1 MSSIMETYKR
11 WPVEFVSGRGAR
23 LHDSHGREYID
34 LVAGIAVA
42 SLGHA
47 HPALVKVISEQAQR
61 LIHVS
66 NLYGTR
72 PQEELADRLS
82 GLTGG
87 MCSFFCN
94 SGAEAVEAS
103 LKLARRW
110 AGKTK
115 SRDASGVIATHG
127 GFHGRTFGALAATGQ
142 PAKQAPFAPMV
153 PGFVHVPFGDLVA
166 LAEAIDERTAAVI
179 LEPIQGESG
188 VIVPPHGYLG
198 AVRSLCDQRGVLLIL
213 DEVQTGMGR
222 TGSWFAYEQEGISPD
237 ILCLAKGLAGGLP
250 IGACLATPPVAS
262 AFELGDHG
270 STFGGGPVQCSA
282 ALAVIRV
289 IEQEGLIERARYAG
303 ERLMKELETLFGTD
317 AEVRGA
323 GLMIGIEF
331 KAPVAAAMAGHALE
345 AGLLVN
351 NPTGSIVRLTPPLVV
366 TDEDIDQALSILE
379 EVWDEVR
386 AA

>member
-1 MSSIMETYKR
+1 MSSIMQTYKR

-23 LHDSHGREYID
+23 LQDSDGREYID

-42 SLGHA
+42 SLGHG
-47 HPALVKVISEQAQR
+47 HPALIDAISAQAGR
-61 LIHVS
+61 LTHVS
-66 NLYGTR
+66 NLYETR

-82 GLTGG
+82 VLTGG
-87 MCSFFCN
+87 MQSFFCN
-94 SGAEAVEAS
+94 SGAEAVECS

-110 AGKTK
+110 GGRTK
-115 SRDASGVIATHG
+115 GPEANRFIAMHG

-142 PAKQAPFAPMV
+142 PLKQAPFDPMV

-166 LAEAIDERTAAVI
+166 LSEAIDGSTAAVI
-179 LEPIQGESG
+179 VEPIQGESG
-188 VIVPPHGYLG
+188 VVVPPTGYLG
-198 AVRSLCDQRGVLLIL
+198 AVRDLCDQRGVLLIL
-213 DEVQTGMGR
+213 DEVQTGIGR
-222 TGSWFAYEQEGISPD
+222 TGSWFAYEQEGITPD
-237 ILCLAKGLAGGLP
+237 ILCLAKGLGGGLP
-250 IGACLATPPVAS
+250 IGACLATPQVAT

-282 ALAVIRV
+282 ALAVIQV

-303 ERLMKELETLFGTD
+303 ERLMKELEILFGGD
-317 AEVRGA
+317 AQVRGA
-323 GLMIGIEF
+323 GFMIGIEF
-331 KAPVAAAMAGHALE
+331 EAPVAGSIAGHALE

-351 NPTGSIVRLTPPLVV
+351 NPTDSIVRLTPPLVV